1 MCCTWYASKFGKLS
15 IDHRTGKGQF
25 SFQSQR
31 RAMSKNVQTASQLHS
46 SIPLVLP
53 WSRAQVSLE
62 VEYQSILVEGARD
75 RVSAIS
81 LLGTRAAAFAFQCV
95 QLFPGIIWEMPFWC
109 LWQWMTAM
117 YFGFE
122 LLLWNLKSQ
131 PHTLYRNFLYL
142 NVLFF
147 PNSSTSM

>member
-1 MCCTWYASKFGKLS
+1 
-15 IDHRTGKGQF
+15 
-25 SFQSQR
+25 
-31 RAMSKNVQTASQLHS
+31 MSKNVQTASQLHS

-95 QLFPGIIWEMPFWC
+95 QLFPGII
-109 LWQWMTAM
+109 
-117 YFGFE
+117 
-122 LLLWNLKSQ
+122 
-131 PHTLYRNFLYL
+131 
-142 NVLFF
+142 
-147 PNSSTSM
+147 